1 MSSTK
6 NKSARAMKTAQKSDK
21 ENCQPISRKK
31 SKLPLPVE
39 DVTLRKMKTRAK
51 PAPNFNKL
59 HSQWTH
65 KLQMGKAC
73 QKKPCTVSQEFN
85 LTRPGSKA
93 QVKVEEVTAVK
104 GLDIQAGDRQCFTP
118 DAKSAK
124 DLELNR
130 ELSPSQQSGRAT
142 IATSK
147 LTTNTERFLRE
158 SRLDHPLDRH
168 RPPAKRSKPNAILSL
183 AEQQKQA
190 DLPFKTDKSALSSIL
205 TNSGIDNRPSVF
217 TPNKQC
223 PRLSI
228 YYQAENRVS
237 LFDNCIKKRLMT
249 IPNDVEKVMETDR
262 ICIGE
267 SPYVKGARVKPV
279 RNSVYPEYVR
289 RTFLTPSTPKADIYS
304 PISAVPA
311 STARR
316 VPNPNYKAL
325 QGSVNRIRKTLRW
338 GDILA
343 SPDCTLKAD
352 NQKVADIS
360 VMPLS
365 PSRIDQCPDV
375 LMTKPALGE
384 CDVVS
389 STEQGPCSRQCGNV
403 YMGESDH
410 RPDVRVSRSGLG
422 ECDGM
427 SSTEQGPCSPE
438 CGNVYISGTRA
449 GDDSSV
455 KAGVSH
461 HPLNNTGSSSSGGSG
476 HCVRAGTLLPPSL
489 PASSSIVVSHTT
501 QPHTPGHENSC
512 HQHSLQP
519 SRSSALVHPGATVVG
534 TVGVDAAQP
543 RPAMIDIGTT
553 LAPHPGDV
561 SCQRP
566 LQSLEEKERQLLQEL
581 QQLNMAMSDEHKQD
595 DNDNN
600 HPHPHQHD
608 LTHHQQ
614 QQEQQLL
621 TQQHQQSSRHHPD
634 TSGVSDVI
642 HHLLTPSSRQ
652 PPYQRLPHG
661 VTISNVS
668 TTRTHSSVTQ
678 GLQLGVPSDIN
689 SNVTRVSPGPCPPA
703 PAESQLG
710 GGVSGIQVT
719 QAQIQQQ
726 LLAVQQSQLEL
737 LRVQQ
742 QLEQRLR
749 QSQMS
754 CGAKPDQPEHNN
766 NTDLKCNTQSIPP
779 CGPEQGP
786 SQPACRQEQT
796 QMKSGD
802 INDNYQP
809 SSSAGAAPHLVTDS
823 CDSNEEVKSLTTSS
837 SAVHAGRGLQSTQSD
852 FSLSSSSKVDCISNI
867 EQTVPSKFHDSSHVS
882 SGGQPV
888 SSTSEQLS
896 QGSSENVRESVTHDS
911 SAPLKLR
918 APCKLPL
925 LREELELT
933 PDVVSGTRK
942 SHSPAPVTS
951 IALGL
956 SMPQPNRPSQ
966 AIFEEYSPPTIMPPI
981 WTPLALKVAASR
993 SSPKGDDSNVPSLK
1007 LDEESVCSDNREI
1020 PESSCEP
1027 SEACKRQ
1034 CVEVSEQ
1041 SRFRSLLQET
1051 KSSAFDQVVPASV
1064 TLVTSSLTSVTLSAT
1079 SPLPPKQA
1087 RHVPSDTDIYLDALL
1102 DDECALF
1109 TCRLQTFFRDVSE
1122 PERGVQDPVART
1134 LMEGDDMHFVPIHD
1148 DLVTTTT
1155 FEGSAFS
1162 AYSPV

>member
-6 NKSARAMKTAQKSDK
+6 SKSARAMKTAQKPDK
-21 ENCQPISRKK
+21 ENCQPISGRK
-31 SKLPLPVE
+31 SKLPVPVE
-39 DVTLRKMKTRAK
+39 NVAEKKTRTRAK

-59 HSQWTH
+59 HSQWTN
-65 KLQMGKAC
+65 KLQIGKAC
-73 QKKPCTVSQEFN
+73 RKKPCTVSQEFN

-93 QVKVEEVTAVK
+93 QVKAEVAAPVK
-104 GLDIQAGDRQCFTP
+104 GLDVQAGDRQCFTP
-118 DAKSAK
+118 DAKSVK

-142 IATSK
+142 IATSR
-147 LTTNTERFLRE
+147 LTSAVERGVLQE
-158 SRLDHPLDRH
+158 SCDQNGDRH
-168 RPPAKRSKPNAILSL
+168 RPPAKRSKPNATLSL

-190 DLPFKTDKSALSSIL
+190 DLPFKTDKSALRSIL
-205 TNSGIDNRPSVF
+205 TNSGIENRPSAV

-223 PRLSI
+223 QRVSI
-228 YYQAENRVS
+228 YYQAQNRVS
-237 LFDNCIKKRLMT
+237 LFDKCIKKRLMAVPST
-249 IPNDVEKVMETDR
+249 VEKVTEADR
-262 ICIGE
+262 ICITE
-267 SPYVKGARVKPV
+267 SPFVKGARVKPV
-279 RNSVYPEYVR
+279 RNSVYPEYMR
-289 RTFLTPSTPKADIYS
+289 RTFLTPSTPKGDIDS
-304 PISAVPA
+304 PISAVSA
-311 STARR
+311 STAQR
-316 VPNPNYKAL
+316 VPNPNYKRL
-325 QGSVNRIRKTLRW
+325 GGSVNKIRKTLKW

-343 SPDCTLKAD
+343 SPHCTLKPD
-352 NQKVADIS
+352 NQKAADMC

-365 PSRIDQCPDV
+365 SAGIDQCPNV

-384 CDVVS
+384 YDSVS
-389 STEQGPCSRQCGNV
+389 NTGQGPCSHQYGKVCI
-403 YMGESDH
+403 GENDH
-410 RPDVRVSRSGLG
+410 CADVQLSSWGLG
-422 ECDGM
+422 KCDGM

-461 HPLNNTGSSSSGGSG
+461 HPLNNTGSSSSSSGGSG

-489 PASSSIVVSHTT
+489 PASSSIVVSNTT

-534 TVGVDAAQP
+534 TVSVDTAQP

-553 LAPHPGDV
+553 LAPLPGDV

-566 LQSLEEKERQLLQEL
+566 LQSLEEKERQLLHEL

-614 QQEQQLL
+614 QEQQLL
-621 TQQHQQSSRHHPD
+621 TQQRQQSSSRHPD

-652 PPYQRLPHG
+652 PQIPYQRLPHG
-661 VTISNVS
+661 VTISNIS
-668 TTRTHSSVTQ
+668 TTLTHSSVTQ
-678 GLQLGVPSDIN
+678 GLQLDVPSDIN
-689 SNVTRVSPGPCPPA
+689 SNVTQAAPGPCPPA

-710 GGVSGIQVT
+710 DIQVT
-719 QAQIQQQ
+719 QSQIQQQ

-754 CGAKPDQPEHNN
+754 CGAQPDQSEHNN

-796 QMKSGD
+796 QIKSGD
-802 INDNYQP
+802 INENYQP
-809 SSSAGAAPHLVTDS
+809 SSSEGAAPHLVTDS
-823 CDSNEEVKSLTTSS
+823 CDSDEEVKSMTTSS

-852 FSLSSSSKVDCISNI
+852 FSLSSSSKRECMSNI
-867 EQTVPSKFHDSSHVS
+867 EQTVQSKSYESGDVS
-882 SGGQPV
+882 SDGQQL
-888 SSTSEQLS
+888 SSTSEQFS
-896 QGSSENVRESVTHDS
+896 QGSSEGVQEPVTLDS
-911 SAPLKLR
+911 SAPLSPR

-933 PDVVSGTRK
+933 PDVASGTRK
-942 SHSPAPVTS
+942 TNSPVPVTS

-966 AIFEEYSPPTIMPPI
+966 ATFEEHSPPTIMPPI
-981 WTPLALKVAASR
+981 WTPLALKVAASQ

-1007 LDEESVCSDNREI
+1007 LDEESVCSDDREI
-1020 PESSCEP
+1020 PETSCEP
-1027 SEACKRQ
+1027 SETCKRQ

-1079 SPLPPKQA
+1079 SPLPAKQA
-1087 RHVPSDTDIYLDALL
+1087 RHVPSDSDIYLDALL

-1155 FEGSAFS
+1155 LEGSAFS

>member
-6 NKSARAMKTAQKSDK
+6 SKSARAMKTAQKSDK
-21 ENCQPISRKK
+21 ENCQPINGRK
-31 SKLPLPVE
+31 SKLPVPAENVAE
-39 DVTLRKMKTRAK
+39 KKTRTRAK

-59 HSQWTH
+59 HSQWTS
-65 KLQMGKAC
+65 KLQIGKAC
-73 QKKPCTVSQEFN
+73 RKKPCTVSQEFN

-93 QVKVEEVTAVK
+93 QVKAEEVTPVK
-104 GLDIQAGDRQCFTP
+104 GLDVQAGGRQCFTP
-118 DAKSAK
+118 DAKSMK

-142 IATSK
+142 IATSR
-147 LTTNTERFLRE
+147 LTSDLEKGILQE
-158 SRLDHPLDRH
+158 SQSDHPIDRH
-168 RPPAKRSKPNAILSL
+168 RPPAKRSKPNATMSL
-183 AEQQKQA
+183 ADQQKQA

-205 TNSGIDNRPSVF
+205 TNSGIENRPSVV

-223 PRLSI
+223 QRVSI
-228 YYQAENRVS
+228 YYQAQNRVS
-237 LFDNCIKKRLMT
+237 LFDNCVKKRLMT
-249 IPNDVEKVMETDR
+249 VPSTVEKVTEADR
-262 ICIGE
+262 ICITE

-289 RTFLTPSTPKADIYS
+289 RTFLTPSTPKGDTDG
-304 PISAVPA
+304 PISAVSA

-316 VPNPNYKAL
+316 VPNPNYKGL
-325 QGSVNRIRKTLRW
+325 GGSVNKIRKTLRW

-343 SPDCTLKAD
+343 SPNCTLKPD

-360 VMPLS
+360 VTPLS
-365 PSRIDQCPDV
+365 SGGIDQCPAV

-384 CDVVS
+384 YDSVS
-389 STEQGPCSRQCGNV
+389 NTGQGLCSHQCGKV
-403 YMGESDH
+403 YMGGSDH
-410 RPDVRVSRSGLG
+410 CPDVRLSSSGLG
-422 ECDGM
+422 KCDGM

-461 HPLNNTGSSSSGGSG
+461 HPLNNTGSSSSSGGSG

-566 LQSLEEKERQLLQEL
+566 LQSLEEKERQLLHEL

-600 HPHPHQHD
+600 HPHQHD

-621 TQQHQQSSRHHPD
+621 TQQHQQSSRRHPD
-634 TSGVSDVI
+634 TSGVSVI

-652 PPYQRLPHG
+652 PQIPYQRQLPG
-661 VTISNVS
+661 VTISNIS
-668 TTRTHSSVTQ
+668 TTLTHSSVTQ

-689 SNVTRVSPGPCPPA
+689 SNVTRVAPGPCPPA

-710 GGVSGIQVT
+710 GIQVT
-719 QAQIQQQ
+719 QSQIQQQ

-754 CGAKPDQPEHNN
+754 CGAQPDQSEHNN

-779 CGPEQGP
+779 CAPNRVHH
-786 SQPACRQEQT
+786 SQPA
-796 QMKSGD
+796 
-802 INDNYQP
+802 
-809 SSSAGAAPHLVTDS
+809 
-823 CDSNEEVKSLTTSS
+823 
-837 SAVHAGRGLQSTQSD
+837 GRS
-852 FSLSSSSKVDCISNI
+852 
-867 EQTVPSKFHDSSHVS
+867 
-882 SGGQPV
+882 
-888 SSTSEQLS
+888 
-896 QGSSENVRESVTHDS
+896 R
-911 SAPLKLR
+911 LR
-918 APCKLPL
+918 
-925 LREELELT
+925 
-933 PDVVSGTRK
+933 
-942 SHSPAPVTS
+942 
-951 IALGL
+951 
-956 SMPQPNRPSQ
+956 
-966 AIFEEYSPPTIMPPI
+966 
-981 WTPLALKVAASR
+981 
-993 SSPKGDDSNVPSLK
+993 
-1007 LDEESVCSDNREI
+1007 
-1020 PESSCEP
+1020 
-1027 SEACKRQ
+1027 
-1034 CVEVSEQ
+1034 
-1041 SRFRSLLQET
+1041 
-1051 KSSAFDQVVPASV
+1051 
-1064 TLVTSSLTSVTLSAT
+1064 
-1079 SPLPPKQA
+1079 
-1087 RHVPSDTDIYLDALL
+1087 
-1102 DDECALF
+1102 
-1109 TCRLQTFFRDVSE
+1109 
-1122 PERGVQDPVART
+1122 
-1134 LMEGDDMHFVPIHD
+1134 
-1148 DLVTTTT
+1148 
-1155 FEGSAFS
+1155 
-1162 AYSPV
+1162 